1 MTSQKSAATLAH
13 EFYYRSHYGFIK
25 APVSMNDGGVE
36 KNRRFAAAL
45 CVISGADGEVSKE
58 EMDFILGYCAAKGY
72 PQSII
77 DAIPKMCKEAETK
90 GLDEGA
96 NEIKE
101 LLTLGTLK
109 YTSRQIVYDAI
120 RAASPDGLDE
130 KEEAAIR
137 KVTGVLG
144 ISDEELEKILR
155 LVKKEDELREERTKL
170 LFPHGHPCLP

>member
-13 EFYYRSHYGFIK
+13 EFYYRSQYGFIK

-77 DAIPKMCKEAETK
+77 DDIPRMCKDSESK
-90 GLDEGA
+90 GLEEGT

-101 LLTLGTLK
+101 LLTMGTLK
-109 YTSRQIVYDAI
+109 NTSRQIIYDAI
-120 RAASPDGLDE
+120 RAASADDLDE
-130 KEEAAIR
+130 KEKTAIQNVAR
-137 KVTGVLG
+137 LLKIG
-144 ISDEELEKILR
+144 DEELKNIHE
-155 LVKKEDELREERTKL
+155 LVVRENMLKEERIKL
-170 LFPHGHPCLP
+170 LFPNGHPCLP